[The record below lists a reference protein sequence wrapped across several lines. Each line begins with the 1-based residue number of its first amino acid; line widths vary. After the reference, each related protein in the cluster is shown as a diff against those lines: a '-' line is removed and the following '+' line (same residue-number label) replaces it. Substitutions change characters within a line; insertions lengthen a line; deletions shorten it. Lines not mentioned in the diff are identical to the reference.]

1 VPWCILLP
9 ESNDYCREWSAT
21 LGKSLFNPFMT
32 RQKIEQ
38 RKIKVIKQLND
49 LKRMV
54 DQARLDNHSLY
65 RTYQILKENKNLNV
79 WMSILRS
86 DGTTN
91 DDSCREVLDVI
102 EERINNNNNTNTNT
116 NTTILLY

>member
-1 VPWCILLP
+1 VL
-9 ESNDYCREWSAT
+9 
-21 LGKSLFNPFMT
+21 
-32 RQKIEQ
+32 
-38 RKIKVIKQLND
+38 
-49 LKRMV
+49 
-54 DQARLDNHSLY
+54 
-65 RTYQILKENKNLNV
+65 
-79 WMSILRS
+79 MSILRS